1 MLGGEVLER
10 ILDHLVVFAGEYD
23 PVGFPASHVPALAT
37 ARSVVRF
44 SSVALTPAITLEL
57 AKMVSVISRRDSI

>member
-1 MLGGEVLER
+1 MLGGEVFEG

-23 PVGFPASHVPALAT
+23 PVGFPASQVPALAT
-37 ARSVVRF
+37 APSVSRV
-44 SSVALTPAITLEL
+44 SSVALTPAIALDL